1 MCYQQ
6 YALSTDACSAVV
18 VAGHA
23 PRSVAKCADRQ
34 AEQSF
39 NTPTAFAPCTAPQT
53 SSNAARQPGSIVFA
67 GDASFIC

>member
-23 PRSVAKCADRQ
+23 PRSVEKCADRQ
-34 AEQSF
+34 AEQSAKA
-39 NTPTAFAPCTAPQT
+39 PTAFAALHG
-53 SSNAARQPGSIVFA
+53 AAGAVERF
-67 GDASFIC
+67 